1 MKHAISIFILFLLVT
16 LTNCGVINDFTPEFQ
31 LILESDNNKLNETSL
46 YIDPND
52 DRLYIA
58 HNVSKKEIVTG
69 YINAVGYLLLTSSA
83 AHNYSGVAIGKN
95 YLYPVDQSLESKYA
109 SPFTIKDGLL
119 KLYSHD
125 FHAVPSGLDG
135 IHVIGSINAAA
146 GRSDVIPIKIRA
158 NFLTS
163 FDKSSFFPPDYT
175 GQSATIS
182 INTIPFMHH
191 HSKSKDSNLLIN
203 IFNIMFYLLNSIA

>member
-1 MKHAISIFILFLLVT
+1 MRYPISICILFLLVQLIYCDST
-16 LTNCGVINDFTPEFQ
+16 STTPEFQ
-31 LILESDNNKLNETSL
+31 LILESDNSELNETSL
-46 YIDPND
+46 YIDPQD

-58 HNVSKKEIVTG
+58 RNISEKEIVTG
-69 YINAVGYLLLTSSA
+69 YLNSVGYLLLTQSA

-95 YLYPVDQSLESKYA
+95 YLYPVGQSLETKYA
-109 SPFTIKDGLL
+109 SPFTIKDGFL

-125 FHAVPSGLDG
+125 FHAVPSGVDG

-158 NFLTS
+158 NFLTPFAIS
-163 FDKSSFFPPDYT
+163 CFVPPNYA

-191 HSKSKDSNLLIN
+191 HKESNNSNLLIN
-203 IFNIMFYLLNSIA
+203 IFNIMFYLLNSTA